1 MPRAV
6 YLCRMNQ
13 SAARLFLDIQQVSKR
28 YATKTA
34 VDNLSIQIPNGV
46 IFGLLGPNGAGKTSL
61 IRMITGI
68 TAPDEGRIL
77 FQGKPFQESDQQYIG
92 YMPEERGLYKK
103 MKIGEQ
109 LHYLL
114 QLKGMSNADASQA
127 TSYWLSRM
135 EIETWKN
142 RKVEELSKGMQ
153 QKIQF
158 IATIAH
164 NPKLIIL
171 DEPFSGLDPL
181 NSKLVEEIIH
191 ELKEKGATILF
202 STHRMEQVEQ
212 LCDEIALI
220 NKGKVV
226 LEGNVK
232 EIRRRYRKSIYNI
245 SLEDESSFPE
255 LEGVEILSRKGMEY
269 QVKLPETLDARSFIR
284 QVNESCALQKI
295 ELHLPSLSD
304 IFIEVVSQQTAK

>member
-1 MPRAV
+1 
-6 YLCRMNQ
+6 MNHAQ
-13 SAARLFLDIQQVSKR
+13 TNPFLNIQGVTKK
-28 YATKTA
+28 YATKIA
-34 VDNLSIQIPNGV
+34 VHALNLKIPQGV

-68 TAPDEGRIL
+68 TAPDEGKIEIEGRI
-77 FQGKPFQESDQQYIG
+77 FTEKDQQYIG

-109 LHYLL
+109 LQYLL
-114 QLKGMSNADASQA
+114 QLKGLSGKAASDACE
-127 TSYWLSRM
+127 YWLDRM
-135 EIETWKN
+135 EIAAWKN

-164 NPKLIIL
+164 KPRLIIL

-191 ELKEKGATILF
+191 ELKREGATILF

-220 NKGKVV
+220 NKGMVV

-232 EIRRRYRKSIYNI
+232 EIRQRYRKSIYNI
-245 SLEDESSFPE
+245 ILETGERLPE
-255 LEGVEILSRKGMEY
+255 LEGMHLLSHEGELYQVQLSEGLDSRK
-269 QVKLPETLDARSFIR
+269 FIGAIN
-284 QVNESCALQKI
+284 QACHIQKV
-295 ELHLPSLSD
+295 ELFLPSLSD
-304 IFIEVVSQQTAK
+304 IFIEVVSQKKAS